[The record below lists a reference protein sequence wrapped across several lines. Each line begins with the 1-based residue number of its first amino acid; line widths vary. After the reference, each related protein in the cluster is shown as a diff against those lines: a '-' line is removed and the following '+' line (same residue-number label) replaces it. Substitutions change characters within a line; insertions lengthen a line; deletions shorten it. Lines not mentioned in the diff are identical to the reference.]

1 MSQKVFSSQ
10 FKQACYW
17 KESTEWPLEVPPKDL
32 PKSAEVVVI
41 GSGFTGLSAARS
53 LAKNGTQVVVLE
65 KDEIGAGASSRN
77 GGIVHP
83 TLGVS
88 GQDLIDRFGIELA
101 KDLYHIIIEGMEFI
115 DNLIAEENI
124 DCHFNRF
131 GAFEAAAK
139 PQHLDWIRE
148 RTALLRE
155 VFDHQTEVIPARDQ
169 SKFIGS
175 QLYHGGW
182 YDPLGATLHPAKLVY
197 GLAEAALKAGA
208 ELHPNAPVV
217 EIEKDGS
224 MYLVKTPR
232 GSIRAGSIILAS
244 NGYTD
249 DLVSALRRRIIP
261 LNITAVATEP
271 LPVDPA
277 ERLFPKR
284 YCYWDTFRLFHYY
297 QRTNDNR
304 LVFGGVNAFSRGS
317 ILGKAQALH
326 GRMARIFPEFSDVK
340 IDYAWDGM
348 IALTFDRLPHL
359 GQIDGIHYALGYNGD
374 GVLLGCYLGSQ
385 IAAMISDESDPLSL
399 SQISFPAKKKT
410 KELLYTG
417 DSVSAEEAERLGIVN
432 RVVPADELEEETRDT
447 AVKLL
452 LMPPEVM
459 RLTKQPINRAFEIM
473 GLFEALKTN
482 IV

>member
-1 MSQKVFSSQ
+1 MNQKIFSSQ

-17 KESTEWPLEVPPKDL
+17 KESMEWPMEVPHQDL
-32 PKSAEVVVI
+32 PRTADVVVI

-53 LAKNGTQVVVLE
+53 LARTGIQVIVLE

-83 TLGVS
+83 TLGVG
-88 GQDLIDRFGIELA
+88 GQELIDRYGIERA
-101 KDLYHIIIEGMEFI
+101 KDLYRVIIDGMEYQRR
-115 DNLIAEENI
+115 LIEEEKIN
-124 DCHFNRF
+124 CHFNLS

-139 PQHLDWIRE
+139 PQHLDWMQE
-148 RTALLRE
+148 RVELLRE
-155 VFDHQTEVIPARDQ
+155 VFDHQTDVIPAADQ

-175 QLYHGGW
+175 RLYHGGW
-182 YDPLGATLHPAKLVY
+182 HDPLGATLHPARLVF

-208 ELHPNAPVV
+208 ELHPNSPVV

-224 MYLVKTPR
+224 MHLVKTPR
-232 GSIRAGSIILAS
+232 GIIRTGSIILAS

-249 DLVSALRRRIIP
+249 DLVPALRRRIIP

-271 LPVDPA
+271 LPVDLA
-277 ERLFPKR
+277 DRLFPKR

-317 ILGKAQALH
+317 ILDQAQALH

-374 GVLLGCYLGSQ
+374 GVLLGCYLGSR
-385 IAAMISDESDPLSL
+385 IAAMISGESDPLLL

-410 KELLYTG
+410 KKLLYTG

-432 RVVPADELEEETRDT
+432 RVVPADELEEETRAT